1 MTPGPSAAEPGRS
14 CSTTETII
22 GARDG
27 VVARI
32 FAWVR
37 RRQSELSAQVHAA
50 GDERARRH
58 GWTVTETTGR
68 FGFGARVYRDA
79 RFDDRRRQISLG
91 AGPRRT
97 HREAESARAMEV
109 EE

>member
-1 MTPGPSAAEPGRS
+1 L
-14 CSTTETII
+14 TETTV
-22 GARDG
+22 GARGG

-32 FAWVR
+32 SAWVR
-37 RRQSELSAQVHAA
+37 RRQSELCARVHAA

-68 FGFGARVYRDA
+68 FGVGTRVYRDP
-79 RFDDRRRQISLG
+79 RFDDRRRQL
-91 AGPRRT
+91 
-97 HREAESARAMEV
+97 SARAGPHRTRGKTARTTEA

>member
-1 MTPGPSAAEPGRS
+1 M
-14 CSTTETII
+14 TETTI
-22 GARDG
+22 GARGG
-27 VVARI
+27 VAGRI
-32 FAWVR
+32 SAWVR
-37 RRQSELSAQVHAA
+37 RRQCELSTQVHAA

-68 FGFGARVYRDA
+68 FGFEARIYRDP
-79 RFDDRRRQISLG
+79 RFNERRRQLSVE

-97 HREAESARAMEV
+97 RSEAARAKDA